1 MSFVDHFNFPNASRG
16 DTMYLSTLRTEDAAG
31 KKSFARNRSSN
42 LDITDID
49 KARPHYQ
56 GYQYNQKE
64 TFANRN
70 DDIHGSAPKKLHQP
84 LEKVYYNLR
93 NDDINGSKPQ
103 SHKFV
108 TTRLPSNPLTPD
120 YMLPQVEVRVA
131 TPPKFIRDNISIKDI
146 DGARPNPYT
155 RYNIQRKTNNVE
167 DIDGAKP
174 KKEWLPQG
182 KQSTLDVRDIN
193 YFWEFHTKRQT
204 DPLSPR
210 YKVVDENN
218 SLYEYGKVEN
228 KCAVRHPKDVNKVT
242 SFDLRTTDIDGAQAS
257 TSTQHVNKLA
267 TRDQYMK
274 TQDIFGAQA
283 STLKKGITT
292 GRHLDPLW
300 PSYKVPG
307 HTEPPPVY
315 TRNGKP
321 ASTSALKTTT
331 NFGVRTDLSTAAVD
345 VVKSSSV
352 ANVDSVVQSA
362 ASVLPVQRQKSGEA
376 VIAPVQTNNRR
387 VSGEKT
393 PLQVTN
399 SAATRGVTSPL
410 LRNGEDIVNTNTV
423 KSFGGTTEYV
433 PARMPQKPEVAAKS
447 GLTLENKKTMNSSET
462 YQKNVKNF
470 FGVSNLEDNS
480 YKSKSNNEKFDRFIK

>member
-1 MSFVDHFNFPNASRG
+1 MSFVDHFNYPNAGRTE
-16 DTMYLSTLRTEDAAG
+16 TMYLSTLKNEEAAG

-56 GYQYNQKE
+56 GYQFVQKE

-70 DDIHGSAPKKLHQP
+70 DDISGSAPKKLHQP

-93 NDDINGSKPQ
+93 NDDINGTKPQ

-108 TTRLPSNPLTPD
+108 TTRMPSNPLTPE
-120 YMLPQVEVRVA
+120 YVLPQVEMRVA

-218 SLYEYGKVEN
+218 SVYEYGKVEN

-242 SFDLRTTDIDGAQAS
+242 SFDLRTTDIEGAQAS

-307 HTEPPPVY
+307 HSEPAPVY
-315 TRNGKP
+315 NRNTKP
-321 ASTSALKTTT
+321 ASTVTSSAVKT
-331 NFGVRTDLSTAAVD
+331 GVSTAPID
-345 VVKSSSV
+345 VVKSSS
-352 ANVDSVVQSA
+352 ATNIDSVVQSA
-362 ASVLPVQRQKSGEA
+362 VSVQPVQRQKSGEP

-387 VSGEKT
+387 VSGEKSPIQIVANT
-393 PLQVTN
+393 AV
-399 SAATRGVTSPL
+399 RGVTSPL
-410 LRNGEDIVNTNTV
+410 SKNGEDIVNTNTV
-423 KSFGGTTEYV
+423 KSFGVNSEYV
-433 PARMPQKPEVAAKS
+433 PARMPQKPEIPGKT

-470 FGVSNLEDNS
+470 FGVSGLEDNN
-480 YKSKSNNEKFDRFIK
+480 YKAKSATEKFDRFIK